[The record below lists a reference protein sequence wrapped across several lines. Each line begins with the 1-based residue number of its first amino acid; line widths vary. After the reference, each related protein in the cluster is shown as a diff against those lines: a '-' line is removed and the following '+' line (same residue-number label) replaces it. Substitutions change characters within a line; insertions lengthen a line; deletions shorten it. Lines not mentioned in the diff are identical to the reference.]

1 MNRFILEKALAGE
14 DVLTFN
20 AYTAPELHKTLY
32 SGSYSEFV
40 AAYTEYENN
49 PNTVKRYRSARE
61 LLVREETEANET
73 ATNFVMFADLV
84 NYHTPHKD
92 PIHTSNLCVA
102 PETVVLTKQGYIA
115 IQEIEDQ
122 YIEVWNGQEWS
133 TVLVRETS
141 PSEQL
146 IQVNVEDSST
156 GEVTNLSCTPY
167 HNFYLAGSEDP
178 VKAADLS
185 IGDILEEYASPDG
198 LVYKFIVTDVI
209 DTGRVDRVLCFNEPK
224 RHRGVF
230 NGILTGQCTEVLQ
243 PTASYTSLFDL
254 DREDDDV
261 EGEVSMCSLSAKNVA
276 EDDTDEEYEES
287 MYAALLM
294 IDQCIHMSS
303 YPFKHIG
310 YTAKKR
316 LNAGIV
322 IIGLANALAK
332 KGLKGKAEIH
342 RIAER
347 HMYMAIRASLR
358 LGKQLGNA
366 PWMHKTKWP
375 EGWMPIDTYARFMDT
390 VVPPKYH
397 YDWETLR
404 QEVIA
409 NGGIRNS
416 SLVNHPPTET
426 SSKASRGLGNS
437 IYPVK
442 STVMN
447 KANASSILEWAVED
461 GDILEYETAY
471 EIPMVDW
478 LDCAGMIQKFSDQ
491 ASSLDLYED
500 RSNPSRTIHTSYL
513 LQRLAWQYQR
523 GIKTR
528 YYINTKMPEEYV
540 PDEIVQDEQRGCTGG
555 GCTI

>member
-1 MNRFILEKALAGE
+1 
-14 DVLTFN
+14 
-20 AYTAPELHKTLY
+20 
-32 SGSYSEFV
+32 
-40 AAYTEYENN
+40 
-49 PNTVKRYRSARE
+49 
-61 LLVREETEANET
+61 
-73 ATNFVMFADLV
+73 
-84 NYHTPHKD
+84 
-92 PIHTSNLCVA
+92 
-102 PETVVLTKQGYIA
+102 
-115 IQEIEDQ
+115 
-122 YIEVWNGQEWS
+122 
-133 TVLVRETS
+133 
-141 PSEQL
+141 
-146 IQVNVEDSST
+146 
-156 GEVTNLSCTPY
+156 
-167 HNFYLAGSEDP
+167 
-178 VKAADLS
+178 
-185 IGDILEEYASPDG
+185 
-198 LVYKFIVTDVI
+198 
-209 DTGRVDRVLCFNEPK
+209 
-224 RHRGVF
+224 
-230 NGILTGQCTEVLQ
+230 
-243 PTASYTSLFDL
+243 
-254 DREDDDV
+254 
-261 EGEVSMCSLSAKNVA
+261 
-276 EDDTDEEYEES
+276 
-287 MYAALLM
+287 
-294 IDQCIHMSS
+294 
-303 YPFKHIG
+303 
-310 YTAKKR
+310 
-316 LNAGIV
+316 
-322 IIGLANALAK
+322 
-332 KGLKGKAEIH
+332 
-342 RIAER
+342 
-347 HMYMAIRASLR
+347 MAIRASLR